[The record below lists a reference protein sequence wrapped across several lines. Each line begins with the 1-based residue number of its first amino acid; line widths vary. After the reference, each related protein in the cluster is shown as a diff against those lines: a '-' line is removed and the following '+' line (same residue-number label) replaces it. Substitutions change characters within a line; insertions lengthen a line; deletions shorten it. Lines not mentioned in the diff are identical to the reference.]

1 MDGVAARS
9 FEHRGE
15 RCRFVRCSS
24 LPLPSRCQ
32 NAYGD
37 RPVRNRLPH
46 CLEHLKRKTHCD
58 FPRTRHTYRHVD
70 WKAVIGIDAGGSRA
84 RSEAVSA
91 RDQYAGRVS
100 QMIRMH
106 LVWMEV
112 LPSASRPSWIT
123 QQGLGVATMRDDVG
137 KRKLNVVKV
146 RAGPRGTGFSNSMVQ
161 TGKSRWC

>member
-112 LPSASRPSWIT
+112 LPSASHLAR
-123 QQGLGVATMRDDVG
+123 LMRSELLQPRALQWKLCGQRGSIECRLACRTTVG
-137 KRKLNVVKV
+137 F
-146 RAGPRGTGFSNSMVQ
+146 APA
-161 TGKSRWC
+161 